1 MAEFLS
7 ESSIVK
13 QSNDYKVLSKQTF
26 PTTIILLITTHGEV
40 RLDEKG
46 EVQKFT
52 IPKDMTIIRSMSSV
66 IGECNIVSEP
76 MVNDYIKSV
85 NNNFKYLLDTTNL
98 PKQILGVNLVTKD
111 IRSIDTEHLPTNILQ
126 EIKIG
131 EKVGEK
137 KDLDIYK
144 TYNYGFDR
152 AHTIKVVTGN
162 QEIMNK
168 IYTRTS
174 DEQPTEY
181 DWVIKPLNLEGE
193 PELLNFFTSYLN
205 RAKRGKVNEII
216 TLENIVEFLYS
227 KGVKTIII
235 FDISCT
241 TIRDQEGYDISER
254 EVRNKRRKLQN
265 MRELKLGGNRK
276 KKSKITNKKK
286 KTKIY
291 KRKKK
296 TRKNY
301 FPN

>member
-1 MAEFLS
+1 MSEFLS

-13 QSNDYKVLSKQTF
+13 QSDDYKVLSKQTF

-66 IGECNIVSEP
+66 IGECNIITET
-76 MVNDYIKSV
+76 MINDYIKSV
-85 NNNFKYLLDTTNL
+85 NNNFKYLLDTANL
-98 PKQILGVNLVTKD
+98 PKQMLGVNLVTKD

-126 EIKIG
+126 EIK
-131 EKVGEK
+131 VGENIE
-137 KDLDIYK
+137 LDIYK
-144 TYNYGFDR
+144 RYNYGFDR

-162 QEIMNK
+162 EEIMNK
-168 IYTRTS
+168 IYLRTS
-174 DEQPTEY
+174 DERPTEY
-181 DWVIKPLNLEGE
+181 DWVIKTLNLEGQ
-193 PELLNFFTSYLN
+193 PELLNYFTSYLN
-205 RAKRGKVNEII
+205 RPKRGKVNEKI

-235 FDISCT
+235 FDLSCT

-265 MRELKLGGNRK
+265 MRELKLGGK
-276 KKSKITNKKK
+276 KKSKITSKKK

-296 TRKNY
+296 TKKNY

>member
-1 MAEFLS
+1 MSDFLS

-13 QSNDYKVLSKQTF
+13 QGDDYKVLSEQTF
-26 PTTIILLITTHGEV
+26 PKTIILLITTHGEV

-46 EVQKFT
+46 EVQKFK

-85 NNNFKYLLDTTNL
+85 NNNFTYLLDTTNQQN
-98 PKQILGVNLVTKD
+98 QIEGVKRVTND

-126 EIKIG
+126 EIK
-131 EKVGEK
+131 VGERR
-137 KDLDIYK
+137 DLDIFK
-144 TYNYGFDR
+144 RYNYGFDR

-162 QEIMNK
+162 KEIMNK
-168 IYTRTS
+168 IYTRTAN
-174 DEQPTEY
+174 ERPTEY
-181 DWVIKPLNLEGE
+181 DWTIKPLNLEGE
-193 PELLNFFTSYLN
+193 PDLLNFFTSYLN
-205 RAKRGKVNEII
+205 RPKRGKVSEII
-216 TLENIVEFLYS
+216 TLENIVDFLYS

-241 TIRDQEGYDISER
+241 NIRDEEGYDISER

-265 MRELKLGGNRK
+265 MRELKLGGNK
-276 KKSKITNKKK
+276 KKKNKITNKKK
-286 KTKIY
+286 KTKTH

-296 TRKNY
+296 TKKIY

>member
-1 MAEFLS
+1 MSEFLS

-13 QSNDYKVLSKQTF
+13 QSDDYKVLSKQTF

-66 IGECNIVSEP
+66 IGECNILSEP
-76 MVNDYIKSV
+76 MINDYIKSV
-85 NNNFKYLLDTTNL
+85 NNNFKYLLDTANL
-98 PKQILGVNLVTKD
+98 PKQMLGVNLVTKD

-126 EIKIG
+126 EIK
-131 EKVGEK
+131 VGEK
-137 KDLDIYK
+137 RDLDIYK
-144 TYNYGFDR
+144 RYNYGFDR

-162 QEIMNK
+162 EEIMNK
-168 IYTRTS
+168 IYSRTS
-174 DEQPTEY
+174 VERPTEY
-181 DWVIKPLNLEGE
+181 DWVIKPLNLEGQ
-193 PELLNFFTSYLN
+193 PELLNYFTSYLN
-205 RAKRGKVNEII
+205 RPKRGKVNEII

-265 MRELKLGGNRK
+265 MRELKLGGK

-291 KRKKK
+291 TRKKK
-296 TRKNY
+296 TKKNY

>member
-1 MAEFLS
+1 MSEFLS

-13 QSNDYKVLSKQTF
+13 QSDDYKVLSKQTF

-66 IGECNIVSEP
+66 IGECNIITET
-76 MVNDYIKSV
+76 MINDYIKSV
-85 NNNFKYLLDTTNL
+85 NNNFKYLLDTANL
-98 PKQILGVNLVTKD
+98 PKQMLGVNLVTKD

-126 EIKIG
+126 EIK
-131 EKVGEK
+131 VGENIE
-137 KDLDIYK
+137 LDIYK
-144 TYNYGFDR
+144 RYNYGFDR

-162 QEIMNK
+162 EEIMNK
-168 IYTRTS
+168 IYLRTS
-174 DEQPTEY
+174 DERPTEY
-181 DWVIKPLNLEGE
+181 DWVIKPLNLEGQ
-193 PELLNFFTSYLN
+193 PELLNYFTSYLN
-205 RAKRGKVNEII
+205 RPKRGKVNEKI

-235 FDISCT
+235 FDLSCT
-241 TIRDQEGYDISER
+241 NIRDQEGYDISER

-265 MRELKLGGNRK
+265 MRELKLGGK
-276 KKSKITNKKK
+276 KKSKITSKKK

-296 TRKNY
+296 TKKNY

>member
-1 MAEFLS
+1 MSEFLS

-13 QSNDYKVLSKQTF
+13 QSDDYKVLSKQTF

-66 IGECNIVSEP
+66 IGECNIITET
-76 MVNDYIKSV
+76 MINDYIKSV
-85 NNNFKYLLDTTNL
+85 NNNFKYLLDTANL
-98 PKQILGVNLVTKD
+98 PKQMLGVNLVTKD

-126 EIKIG
+126 EIK
-131 EKVGEK
+131 VGENIE
-137 KDLDIYK
+137 LDIYK
-144 TYNYGFDR
+144 RYNYGFDR

-162 QEIMNK
+162 EEIMNK
-168 IYTRTS
+168 IYLRTS
-174 DEQPTEY
+174 DERPTEY
-181 DWVIKPLNLEGE
+181 DWVIKPLNLEGQ
-193 PELLNFFTSYLN
+193 PELLNYFTSYLN
-205 RAKRGKVNEII
+205 RPKRGKVNEKI

-235 FDISCT
+235 FDLSCT

-265 MRELKLGGNRK
+265 MRELKLGGK
-276 KKSKITNKKK
+276 KKSKITSKKK

-296 TRKNY
+296 TKKNY